1 MLLSLMIR
9 LMLNSVV
16 IILAFL
22 IILLIKERFKN
33 HLTWKAKYRIWY
45 YLLLILIFPFL
56 PSSMIH
62 AGLSLL
68 SLSGGSVSS
77 VNVMT
82 PTFSNDA
89 GISSFIQDFSISV
102 SRSRIFHL
110 PAFLPYIWGLGIS
123 IVSILNLISDI
134 KIRRIRQASLP
145 LQNRQIRELFD
156 SCMSEMNIKKKIS
169 LYSSAYLSSPMAAGL
184 VKPIIILPIHIL
196 SEFTKEEIRFI
207 LLHELTHIK
216 HRDLFLNRFLALMQA
231 LYWYHPVVWIGLK
244 EMRKDQEVG
253 CDLSVLSIL
262 EENSYVDY
270 GKTLIRFAE
279 NLVRR
284 LSFVSQIAG
293 SEKEIRMRIRCI
305 ASYRKESTWKQWK
318 SRFLLTV
325 TSLVL
330 LAFIP
335 VMSINAAGGS
345 YYPFYPE
352 HMKQLDLDSCFYGYE
367 GSFVLYGVNS
377 HQYYIYNQKAGT
389 TRISPDSTYKIYS
402 ALCAL
407 EQGVITPDS
416 SYMKWDGSAFPFE
429 AWNQDQNLNTAMS
442 RSVNWYFKSL
452 DEKSGISA
460 LKSCI
465 GRLEYGNQDLSGGIG
480 SYWLESS
487 LKISPVEQV
496 VLLSRLCQ
504 GTLPFQPDHIKAVK
518 DSLYISASQG
528 VSLYGKTGTGNI
540 NGKDVNGWFIGF
552 VQSKDDTYVFSTNIQ
567 SDHSANGRN
576 AAAITLDILE
586 NQNIYRQ

>member
-1 MLLSLMIR
+1 MLLSLVIR
-9 LMLNSVV
+9 LMLNSIV
-16 IILAFL
+16 IIPSFG

-33 HLTWKAKYRIWY
+33 HLTWKAQYRIWY
-45 YLLLILIFPFL
+45 YLLLVLIFPFL

-62 AGLSLL
+62 AGLRLL
-68 SLSGGSVSS
+68 SLSGGSVSP
-77 VNVMT
+77 VRGMT

-89 GISSFIQDFSISV
+89 GISSVIQDFSISV

-110 PAFLPYIWGLGIS
+110 PAFLPYIWGLGIG

-145 LQNRQIRELFD
+145 LQNRQIRELYD
-156 SCMSEMNIKKKIS
+156 CCLSEMNIKKKIP
-169 LYSSAYLSSPMAAGL
+169 LYSSAYLSSPVAAGL
-184 VKPIIILPIHIL
+184 VKPVIILPIHML
-196 SEFTKEEIRFI
+196 SEFTEKEIRFI

-231 LYWYHPVVWIGLK
+231 LYWYHPVVWIGLR
-244 EMRKDQEVG
+244 EMRKDQEVY
-253 CDLSVLSIL
+253 CDLSVLSML
-262 EENSYVDY
+262 EENSYLDY

-279 NLVRR
+279 NIGRR
-284 LSFVSQIAG
+284 LSFASQIAG
-293 SEKEIRMRIRCI
+293 SEKEIRRRIRCI
-305 ASYRKESTWKQWK
+305 ASYRKESRWKQLK
-318 SRFLLTV
+318 SWFLLTL

-335 VMSINAAGGS
+335 VMSVHASSGS
-345 YYPFYPE
+345 FYPFYPE

-416 SYMKWDGSAFPFE
+416 SYIKWDGSVFPFE
-429 AWNQDQNLNTAMS
+429 AWNQDQNLNTAMN
-442 RSVNWYFKSL
+442 RSVNWYFKAL

-460 LKSCI
+460 LKNCI
-465 GRLEYGNQDLSGGIG
+465 GQLEYGNQDLSGGIG

-496 VLLSRLCQ
+496 ELLSRLCQ
-504 GTLPFQPDHIKAVK
+504 ETLPFQPDHIKAVK

-552 VQSKDDTYVFSTNIQ
+552 AQSQDETYVFSTNIQ
-567 SDHSANGRN
+567 SDQCANGRI
-576 AAAITLDILE
+576 AAAITLDILK

>member
-16 IILAFL
+16 IIPSFG
-22 IILLIKERFKN
+22 IILLIKERFKK
-33 HLTWKAKYRIWY
+33 HLTWKAQYRIWY
-45 YLLLILIFPFL
+45 YLLLVLIFPFL
-56 PSSMIH
+56 PSSIIH
-62 AGLSLL
+62 AGLRFI
-68 SLSGGSVSS
+68 SLSGGCVPP
-77 VNVMT
+77 VRGMT
-82 PTFSNDA
+82 PTFSNDT
-89 GISSFIQDFSISV
+89 GISSAIQDFSISV
-102 SRSRIFHL
+102 SRSPIFHL
-110 PAFLPYIWGLGIS
+110 PAFLPYIWGLGIG

-145 LQNRQIRELFD
+145 LQNRQIKELYA
-156 SCMSEMNIKKKIS
+156 CCLSEMNIKKKIS
-169 LYSSAYLSSPMAAGL
+169 LYSSAYLSSPVAAGL
-184 VKPIIILPIHIL
+184 VKPVIILPIHML
-196 SEFTKEEIRFI
+196 SEFTEKEIRFI

-231 LYWYHPVVWIGLK
+231 LYWYHPVVWIGLR

-253 CDLSVLSIL
+253 CDLSVLSML
-262 EENSYVDY
+262 EENSYLDY

-279 NLVRR
+279 NIGRR

-293 SEKEIRMRIRCI
+293 SEKEIRRRIRCI
-305 ASYRKESTWKQWK
+305 ASYRKESRWKQLK

-335 VMSINAAGGS
+335 VMSVNASSGS
-345 YYPFYPE
+345 FYPFYPE
-352 HMKQLDLDSCFYGYE
+352 HMKQLDLDSCFYGYK
-367 GSFVLYGVNS
+367 GSFILYEVNS
-377 HQYYIYNQKAGT
+377 HQYYIYNQTAGT

-407 EQGVITPDS
+407 EQGVITPGS

-442 RSVNWYFKSL
+442 RSVNWYFKAL

-465 GRLEYGNQDLSGGIG
+465 RQLEYGNQDLSGGIG
-480 SYWLESS
+480 GYWLESS

-496 VLLSRLCQ
+496 ELLTRLCQ
-504 GTLPFQPDHIKAVK
+504 GTLPFQPDHMKAVK
-518 DSLYISASQG
+518 DSLYISDSQG

-552 VQSKDDTYVFSTNIQ
+552 AQSRMRLMCSPPTFKVTNLPTDALLLQ
-567 SDHSANGRN
+567 LHWTS
-576 AAAITLDILE
+576 
-586 NQNIYRQ
+586 

>member
-16 IILAFL
+16 IILTFL
-22 IILLIKERFKN
+22 IILLIKELFKN

-45 YLLLILIFPFL
+45 YLLLVLIFPFL

-62 AGLSLL
+62 AGLRFLN
-68 SLSGGSVSS
+68 LSGGSVSS
-77 VNVMT
+77 VKVMT
-82 PTFSNDA
+82 PAFSNDA

-156 SCMSEMNIKKKIS
+156 CCLSEMNIKKKIS

-231 LYWYHPVVWIGLK
+231 LYWYHPVVWIGLR
-244 EMRKDQEVG
+244 ELRKDQEVG

-279 NLVRR
+279 NIVRR

-305 ASYRKESTWKQWK
+305 ASYHKESTWKQWK

-335 VMSINAAGGS
+335 VMSINAASGS

-442 RSVNWYFKSL
+442 RSVNWYFKTL

-552 VQSKDDTYVFSTNIQ
+552 VQSKDDIYVFSTNIQ
-567 SDHSANGRN
+567 SDHSANGRT

>member
-16 IILAFL
+16 IIPSFG
-22 IILLIKERFKN
+22 IILLIKERFKK
-33 HLTWKAKYRIWY
+33 HLTWKAQYRIWY
-45 YLLLILIFPFL
+45 YLLLVLIFPFL
-56 PSSMIH
+56 PSSIIH
-62 AGLSLL
+62 AGLRFI
-68 SLSGGSVSS
+68 SLSGGCVPP
-77 VNVMT
+77 VGGMT
-82 PTFSNDA
+82 PTFSNDT
-89 GISSFIQDFSISV
+89 GISSAIQDFSISV

-110 PAFLPYIWGLGIS
+110 PAFLPYIWGLGIG
-123 IVSILNLISDI
+123 ILSILNLISDI
-134 KIRRIRQASLP
+134 KIRRIRQASLS
-145 LQNRQIRELFD
+145 LQNRQIRELYA
-156 SCMSEMNIKKKIS
+156 CCLSEMNIKKKIP
-169 LYSSAYLSSPMAAGL
+169 LYSSAYLTSPIAAGL
-184 VKPIIILPIHIL
+184 VKPVIILPIHML
-196 SEFTKEEIRFI
+196 SEFTEKEIRFI

-231 LYWYHPVVWIGLK
+231 LYWYHPVVWIELR

-253 CDLSVLSIL
+253 CDLSVLSML
-262 EENSYVDY
+262 EENSYLDY

-279 NLVRR
+279 NIGRR

-293 SEKEIRMRIRCI
+293 SEKEIRRRIRCI
-305 ASYRKESTWKQWK
+305 ASYRKESRWKQLK
-318 SRFLLTV
+318 SMFLLTV
-325 TSLVL
+325 TSLML

-335 VMSINAAGGS
+335 VMSVNASSGS
-345 YYPFYPE
+345 FYPFYPE

-367 GSFVLYGVNS
+367 GSFILYGVNS

-389 TRISPDSTYKIYS
+389 ARISPDSTYKIYS

-407 EQGVITPDS
+407 EQGVITPGS

-442 RSVNWYFKSL
+442 RSVNWYFKAL

-465 GRLEYGNQDLSGGIG
+465 RQLEYGNQDLSGGIG
-480 SYWLESS
+480 GYWLESS

-496 VLLSRLCQ
+496 ELLTRLCQ
-504 GTLPFQPDHIKAVK
+504 GTLPFQPDHMKAVK
-518 DSLYISASQG
+518 DSLYISDSQG

-552 VQSKDDTYVFSTNIQ
+552 AQSQDETYVFSTNIQ
-567 SDHSANGRN
+567 SDKSANGRT
-576 AAAITLDILE
+576 AAAITLDILK

>member
-16 IILAFL
+16 IIPSFG
-22 IILLIKERFKN
+22 IILLIKERFKK
-33 HLTWKAKYRIWY
+33 HLTWKAQYRIWY
-45 YLLLILIFPFL
+45 YLLLVLIFPFL
-56 PSSMIH
+56 PSSIIH
-62 AGLSLL
+62 AGLRFI
-68 SLSGGSVSS
+68 SLSGGCVPP
-77 VNVMT
+77 VGGMT
-82 PTFSNDA
+82 PTFSNDT
-89 GISSFIQDFSISV
+89 GISSAIQDFSISV

-110 PAFLPYIWGLGIS
+110 PAFLPYIWGLGIG
-123 IVSILNLISDI
+123 ILSILNLISDI
-134 KIRRIRQASLP
+134 KIRRIRQASLS
-145 LQNRQIRELFD
+145 LQNRQIRELYA
-156 SCMSEMNIKKKIS
+156 CCLSEMNIKKKIP
-169 LYSSAYLSSPMAAGL
+169 LYSSAYLTSPMAAGL
-184 VKPIIILPIHIL
+184 VKPVIILPIHML
-196 SEFTKEEIRFI
+196 SEFTEKEIRFI

-231 LYWYHPVVWIGLK
+231 LYWYHPVVWIGLR

-253 CDLSVLSIL
+253 CDLSVLSML
-262 EENSYVDY
+262 EENSYLDY

-279 NLVRR
+279 NIGRR

-293 SEKEIRMRIRCI
+293 SEKEIRRRIRCI
-305 ASYRKESTWKQWK
+305 ASYRKESRWKQLK

-325 TSLVL
+325 TSLML

-335 VMSINAAGGS
+335 VMSVNASSGS
-345 YYPFYPE
+345 FYPFYPE

-367 GSFVLYGVNS
+367 GSFILYGVNS

-389 TRISPDSTYKIYS
+389 SRISPDSTYKIYS

-407 EQGVITPDS
+407 EQGVITPGS

-442 RSVNWYFKSL
+442 RSVNWYFKAL

-465 GRLEYGNQDLSGGIG
+465 RQLEYGNQDLSGGIG
-480 SYWLESS
+480 GYWLESS

-496 VLLSRLCQ
+496 ELLTRLCQ
-504 GTLPFQPDHIKAVK
+504 GTLPFQPDHMKAVK
-518 DSLYISASQG
+518 DSLYISDSQG

-552 VQSKDDTYVFSTNIQ
+552 AQSQDETYVFSTNIQ
-567 SDHSANGRN
+567 SDKSANGRT
-576 AAAITLDILE
+576 AAAITLDILK

>member
-62 AGLSLL
+62 AGLSFL

-77 VNVMT
+77 VKVMT

-156 SCMSEMNIKKKIS
+156 CCMSEMNIKKKIS

-231 LYWYHPVVWIGLK
+231 LYWYHPVVWIGLR

-279 NLVRR
+279 NIVRR

-335 VMSINAAGGS
+335 VMSINAASGS

-496 VLLSRLCQ
+496 ELLSRLCQ

-567 SDHSANGRN
+567 SDHSANGRT

>member
-77 VNVMT
+77 VKVMT

>member
-1 MLLSLMIR
+1 MLHTLMIR

-16 IILAFL
+16 IILSSGM
-22 IILLIKERFKN
+22 ILLIKKLLKN
-33 HLTWKAKYRIWY
+33 HLTWKAQYRIWY
-45 YLLLILIFPFL
+45 YLLLVLIFPFL

-68 SLSGGSVSS
+68 SLSGGSVSPVRVTAPAFAS
-77 VNVMT
+77 
-82 PTFSNDA
+82 DA
-89 GISSFIQDFSISV
+89 GISSFIEDFSISV
-102 SRSRIFHL
+102 SRSPIFHL
-110 PAFLPYIWGLGIS
+110 PAFLPYVWGLGIG
-123 IVSILNLISDI
+123 IMSILYLISDI
-134 KIRRIRQASLP
+134 KIRRIRKASLP
-145 LQNRQIRELFD
+145 LQNRQIRELYD
-156 SCMSEMNIKKKIS
+156 RCLSDMKINKRIP

-184 VKPIIILPIHIL
+184 VKPVIILPIHML
-196 SEFTKEEIRFI
+196 SEFTEEEIRFI

-231 LYWYHPVVWIGLK
+231 LYWFHPVVWIGLR
-244 EMRKDQEVG
+244 EMRKDQEVD
-253 CDLSVLSIL
+253 CDLSVLTIL
-262 EENSYVDY
+262 EENSYLDY

-279 NLVRR
+279 TMSGRF
-284 LSFVSQIAG
+284 SFATQIAG
-293 SEKEIRMRIRCI
+293 SEKEIKRRIRCI
-305 ASYRKESTWKQWK
+305 ASYHKESRWKQWK
-318 SRFLLTV
+318 SRLILTI
-325 TSLVL
+325 TSMML

-335 VMSINAAGGS
+335 VISVHASDGS
-345 YYPFYPE
+345 SYPFYPD
-352 HMKQLDLDSCFYGYE
+352 HIRQLDLDSCFYGYE

-429 AWNQDQNLNTAMS
+429 AWNQDQNLNTAMN
-442 RSVNWYFKSL
+442 RSVNWYFKAL

-460 LKSCI
+460 LKNCI
-465 GRLEYGNQDLSGGIG
+465 GQLKYGNQDLSGGIG
-480 SYWLESS
+480 CYWLESS

-496 VLLSRLCQ
+496 ELLTRLCQ

-518 DSLYISASQG
+518 DSLFLTSSHGTA
-528 VSLYGKTGTGNI
+528 LYGKTGTGNI
-540 NGKDVNGWFIGF
+540 SGKDVNGWFIGF
-552 VQSKDDTYVFSTNIQ
+552 TQSQDETYVFTTNIR
-567 SDHSANGRN
+567 SDQSANGRT

-586 NQNIYRQ
+586 KQNIYKQ

>member
-16 IILAFL
+16 IILSYG
-22 IILLIKERFKN
+22 IILLIKELFKN
-33 HLTWKAKYRIWY
+33 HLTWKAQYRIWY
-45 YLLLILIFPFL
+45 YLLLVLIFPFL

-62 AGLSLL
+62 AGLRLL
-68 SLSGGSVSS
+68 SLSGGSVSP
-77 VNVMT
+77 VRVMT

-102 SRSRIFHL
+102 SRSPIFHL
-110 PAFLPYIWGLGIS
+110 PAFLPYIWGLGIGT
-123 IVSILNLISDI
+123 VSILNLISDI

-145 LQNRQIRELFD
+145 LQNRKIRELFD
-156 SCMSEMNIKKKIS
+156 CCLSEMNIKKKIS
-169 LYSSAYLSSPMAAGL
+169 LYSSAYLSSPVAAGL
-184 VKPIIILPIHIL
+184 VKPVIILPIHML
-196 SEFTKEEIRFI
+196 SEFTEEEIRFI

-216 HRDLFLNRFLALMQA
+216 HRDLLNRFLALMQA
-231 LYWYHPVVWIGLK
+231 LYWYHPVVWIGLS
-244 EMRKDQEVG
+244 EMRKDQEVY
-253 CDLSVLSIL
+253 CDLSVLSML
-262 EENSYVDY
+262 EENSYLDY

-279 NLVRR
+279 NMARR

-293 SEKEIRMRIRCI
+293 SEKEIRRRIRCI
-305 ASYRKESTWKQWK
+305 ASYRKETTWKQWK
-318 SRFLLTV
+318 SRFLLTA

-335 VMSINAAGGS
+335 VMSVNASSGS
-345 YYPFYPE
+345 FYPFYPE
-352 HMKQLDLDSCFYGYE
+352 HMKQLDLDTCFYGFE
-367 GSFVLYGVNS
+367 GSFILYGVNS

-407 EQGVITPDS
+407 DQGVITPDS
-416 SYMKWDGSAFPFE
+416 SYIKWDGSAFPFE

-442 RSVNWYFKSL
+442 RSVNWYFKAL

-460 LKSCI
+460 LK
-465 GRLEYGNQDLSGGIG
+465 GYTRRLEYGNQDLSGGIG

-496 VLLSRLCQ
+496 ELLTRLCQ

-518 DSLYISASQG
+518 DSLYISDSQG

-552 VQSKDDTYVFSTNIQ
+552 AQSQDETYVFSTNIQ
-567 SDHSANGRN
+567 SDQSANGRT

-586 NQNIYRQ
+586 SQNIYRQ

>member
-16 IILAFL
+16 IIPSFG
-22 IILLIKERFKN
+22 IILLIKERFKK
-33 HLTWKAKYRIWY
+33 HLTWKAQYRIWY
-45 YLLLILIFPFL
+45 YLLLVLIFPFL
-56 PSSMIH
+56 PSSIIH
-62 AGLSLL
+62 AGLRFI
-68 SLSGGSVSS
+68 SLSGGCVPP
-77 VNVMT
+77 VGGMT
-82 PTFSNDA
+82 PTFSNDT
-89 GISSFIQDFSISV
+89 GISSAIQDFSISV

-110 PAFLPYIWGLGIS
+110 PSFLPYIWGLGIG
-123 IVSILNLISDI
+123 ILSILNLISDI

-145 LQNRQIRELFD
+145 LQNRQIRELYA
-156 SCMSEMNIKKKIS
+156 CCLSEMNIKKKIP
-169 LYSSAYLSSPMAAGL
+169 LYSSAYLTSPVAAGL
-184 VKPIIILPIHIL
+184 VKPVIILPIHML
-196 SEFTKEEIRFI
+196 SEFTEKEIRFI

-231 LYWYHPVVWIGLK
+231 LYWYHPVVWIGLR

-253 CDLSVLSIL
+253 CDLSVLSML
-262 EENSYVDY
+262 EENSYLDY

-279 NLVRR
+279 NIGRR

-293 SEKEIRMRIRCI
+293 SEKEIRRRIRCI
-305 ASYRKESTWKQWK
+305 ASYRKESRWKQLK
-318 SRFLLTV
+318 SMFLLTV
-325 TSLVL
+325 TSLML

-335 VMSINAAGGS
+335 VMSVNASSGS
-345 YYPFYPE
+345 FYPFYPE

-367 GSFVLYGVNS
+367 GSFILYGVNS

-389 TRISPDSTYKIYS
+389 ARISPDSTYKIYS

-407 EQGVITPDS
+407 EQGVITPGS

-442 RSVNWYFKSL
+442 RSVNWYFKAL

-465 GRLEYGNQDLSGGIG
+465 RQLEYGNQDLSGGIG

-496 VLLSRLCQ
+496 ELLTRLCQ
-504 GTLPFQPDHIKAVK
+504 GTLPFQPDHMKAVK
-518 DSLYISASQG
+518 DSLYISDSQG

-552 VQSKDDTYVFSTNIQ
+552 AQSPDETYVFSTNIQ
-567 SDHSANGRN
+567 SDKSANGRT
-576 AAAITLDILE
+576 AAAITLDILK

>member
-16 IILAFL
+16 IIPSFG
-22 IILLIKERFKN
+22 IILLIKERFKK
-33 HLTWKAKYRIWY
+33 HLTWKAQYRIWY
-45 YLLLILIFPFL
+45 YLLLVLIFPFL
-56 PSSMIH
+56 PSSIIH
-62 AGLSLL
+62 AGLRFI
-68 SLSGGSVSS
+68 SLSGSCVPPVGG
-77 VNVMT
+77 MT
-82 PTFSNDA
+82 PTFSNDI
-89 GISSFIQDFSISV
+89 GISSAIQDFSISV

-110 PAFLPYIWGLGIS
+110 PAFLPYIWGLGIG

-145 LQNRQIRELFD
+145 LQNRQIKELYA
-156 SCMSEMNIKKKIS
+156 CCLSEMNIKKKIP
-169 LYSSAYLSSPMAAGL
+169 LYSSAYLTSPVAAGL
-184 VKPIIILPIHIL
+184 VKPVIILPIHML
-196 SEFTKEEIRFI
+196 SEFTEKEIRFI

-231 LYWYHPVVWIGLK
+231 LYWYHPVVWIGLR

-253 CDLSVLSIL
+253 CDLSVLSML
-262 EENSYVDY
+262 EENSYLDY

-279 NLVRR
+279 NIGRR

-293 SEKEIRMRIRCI
+293 SEKEIRRRIRCI
-305 ASYRKESTWKQWK
+305 ASYRKESRWKQLK
-318 SRFLLTV
+318 SMFLLTV
-325 TSLVL
+325 TSLML

-335 VMSINAAGGS
+335 VMSVNASSGS
-345 YYPFYPE
+345 FYPFYPE
-352 HMKQLDLDSCFYGYE
+352 HMKQLDLDSCFYGYK
-367 GSFVLYGVNS
+367 GSFILYEVNS
-377 HQYYIYNQKAGT
+377 HQYYIYNQTAGT

-407 EQGVITPDS
+407 EQGVITPGS

-442 RSVNWYFKSL
+442 RSVNWYFKAL

-465 GRLEYGNQDLSGGIG
+465 RQLEYGNQDLSGGIG

-496 VLLSRLCQ
+496 ELLTRLCQ
-504 GTLPFQPDHIKAVK
+504 GTLPFQPDHMKAVK
-518 DSLYISASQG
+518 DSLYISDSQG

-552 VQSKDDTYVFSTNIQ
+552 AQSQDETYVFSTNIQ
-567 SDHSANGRN
+567 SDKSANGRT
-576 AAAITLDILE
+576 AAAITLDILK

>member
-1 MLLSLMIR
+1 MIR
-9 LMLNSVV
+9 LTLNSVV
-16 IILAFL
+16 IILSFG
-22 IILLIKERFKN
+22 IILLIKELFKN
-33 HLTWKAKYRIWY
+33 HLTWKAQYRIWY
-45 YLLLILIFPFL
+45 FLLLILIFPFL

-62 AGLSLL
+62 AGLRLL
-68 SLSGGSVSS
+68 SLSGGSVSP
-77 VNVMT
+77 VKVTT
-82 PTFSNDA
+82 PTFASDA
-89 GISSFIQDFSISV
+89 GISSLIQDFSISV

-110 PAFLPYIWGLGIS
+110 PAFLPYIWGLGIG

-134 KIRRIRQASLP
+134 KIRRIRRASLP
-145 LQNRQIRELFD
+145 LQNRQIRDLFD
-156 SCMSEMNIKKKIS
+156 CCLSEMNMKKKIH

-184 VKPIIILPIHIL
+184 VKPVIIMPIHIL
-196 SEFTKEEIRFI
+196 SEFTEEEIRFI
-207 LLHELTHIK
+207 LLHELNHIK

-231 LYWYHPVVWIGLK
+231 LYWYHPVVWIGLR

-253 CDLSVLSIL
+253 CDLSVLSML
-262 EENSYVDY
+262 EENSYLDY

-279 NLVRR
+279 NIVSR
-284 LSFVSQIAG
+284 LSFASQIAG
-293 SEKEIRMRIRCI
+293 PEKEIRRRIRCI
-305 ASYRKESTWKQWK
+305 ASYRKESRWKQWK

-335 VMSINAAGGS
+335 VMSVNASSGS
-345 YYPFYPE
+345 FYPFYPE
-352 HMKQLDLDSCFYGYE
+352 HMKQLDLDSCFYGYN
-367 GSFVLYGVNS
+367 GSFILYEVNS
-377 HQYYIYNQKAGT
+377 HQYYIYNQGACT

-416 SYMKWDGSAFPFE
+416 SYMKWNGSAFPFE
-429 AWNQDQNLNTAMS
+429 AWNQDQNLNTAMN
-442 RSVNWYFKSL
+442 RSVNWYFKAL

-496 VLLSRLCQ
+496 ELLSRLCQ
-504 GTLPFQPDHIKAVK
+504 GSLPFQSDHIKAVK
-518 DSLYISASQG
+518 DSLFLTSSHG

-540 NGKDVNGWFIGF
+540 NGQDVNGWFIGF
-552 VQSKDDTYVFSTNIQ
+552 TQSQDETYVFSTNIQ
-567 SDHSANGRN
+567 SDQSANGRT
-576 AAAITLDILE
+576 AAAITLDILK